1 MEATSLLK
9 VVINT
14 GFQAMVSGSFTP
26 LGFLTFS
33 SQGEYK
39 SYIYFLAIEMKY
51 KLYPSLLCLHL
62 QHKHQVINTWSLQDN
77 PPAASDCESIDLSR
91 DSNDA
96 SVFILALVTSILRP
110 YDFMHKTDYEKNS

>member
-39 SYIYFLAIEMKY
+39 SYIYFLATGVIY
-51 KLYPSLLCLHL
+51 KLYLSLLCFGL
-62 QHKHQVINTWSLQDN
+62 QHKQEVIIPDHSRIIHQPLPI
-77 PPAASDCESIDLSR
+77 ASQQIS
-91 DSNDA
+91 
-96 SVFILALVTSILRP
+96 LVTGMILQRS
-110 YDFMHKTDYEKNS
+110 FWLQEHQS